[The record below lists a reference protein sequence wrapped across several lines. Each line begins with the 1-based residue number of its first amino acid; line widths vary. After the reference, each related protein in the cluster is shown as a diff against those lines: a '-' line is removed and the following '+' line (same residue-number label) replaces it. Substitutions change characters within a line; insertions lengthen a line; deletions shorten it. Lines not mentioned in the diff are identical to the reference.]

1 MGDYVKSRHKC
12 PIYRRTMA
20 IHQMSD
26 ATSWATMSMN
36 EQSGSIRNLNSCTHM
51 NLRAEGHLPPPP
63 RSPFSSRKFHTSQ
76 PLFDISFSS
85 RQYSLLSGRVSPV
98 GLSEMGNTTGGTP
111 DASMGDPTVA
121 ETVQGRV
128 E

>member
-1 MGDYVKSRHKC
+1 MGYNEYERTVRVHKELKLVHAHEPTSRRS
-12 PIYRRTMA
+12 P
-20 IHQMSD
+20 
-26 ATSWATMSMN
+26 
-36 EQSGSIRNLNSCTHM
+36 
-51 NLRAEGHLPPPP
+51 PPPP